1 MKKSSSRSQTATD
14 RSHTATGATRRSGLW
29 QWGLT
34 LLLGVAVWAFWA
46 KLYPSALA
54 YQEQFQLFLTTPT
67 YLLSRLSLPGGAAS
81 YVAEF
86 MVSFYNNMPV
96 GAIFVALLLMLLQRL
111 TWRLMKQR
119 TDAEGYYVLSFVPS
133 VAVWLLMG
141 DESVMLAYVVS
152 LLLAMSAMWGYS
164 VVAHR
169 CGEIVRYI
177 YVLIVLP
184 LLYWLVGPVVFMFAV
199 WVLLHECELR
209 PTFIGGIWIG
219 LLAVLLAWCLVLA
232 SSFFVAYPLKRLS
245 QGLFYYRFV
254 DFISPWIY
262 VLMAL
267 CVLLPFAVR
276 WMPSLN
282 GKTMRWAL
290 AGQVVLLALMFVGLK
305 PRAYEPRKYELMEY
319 DFLVR
324 QNRWD
329 DIIRKAE
336 QKTPDLPM
344 SVCATNLALGMKGQL
359 CERAFDFF
367 QRGTDGLLP
376 KFERN
381 FTSCQVTGEAFFMLG
396 LVNTA
401 QRFSF
406 ESMEALP
413 NYNKSCRTVRRLVET
428 NLINGQYNVA
438 QKYIDMLK
446 NTLFYAKWAKRTEK
460 LLGNE
465 KAINSHP
472 LYGRMRQIRL
482 TDDFLFSDQEIDKIM
497 GQLLLRN
504 QDNQLA
510 MQYLLMCPLLSG
522 DLNTF
527 MNYLSFVQKNHSF
540 NPQICQE
547 AVCMVYAQHNQQPP
561 QAAVSPLVMQRFSN
575 FYSILRSQGK
585 DAPQLQ
591 AFRNTLWYYLL
602 KD

>member
-1 MKKSSSRSQTATD
+1 
-14 RSHTATGATRRSGLW
+14 
-29 QWGLT
+29 
-34 LLLGVAVWAFWA
+34 
-46 KLYPSALA
+46 
-54 YQEQFQLFLTTPT
+54 
-67 YLLSRLSLPGGAAS
+67 
-81 YVAEF
+81 
-86 MVSFYNNMPV
+86 
-96 GAIFVALLLMLLQRL
+96 
-111 TWRLMKQR
+111 
-119 TDAEGYYVLSFVPS
+119 
-133 VAVWLLMG
+133 
-141 DESVMLAYVVS
+141 
-152 LLLAMSAMWGYS
+152 
-164 VVAHR
+164 
-169 CGEIVRYI
+169 
-177 YVLIVLP
+177 
-184 LLYWLVGPVVFMFAV
+184 
-199 WVLLHECELR
+199 
-209 PTFIGGIWIG
+209 
-219 LLAVLLAWCLVLA
+219 
-232 SSFFVAYPLKRLS
+232 
-245 QGLFYYRFV
+245 
-254 DFISPWIY
+254 
-262 VLMAL
+262 
-267 CVLLPFAVR
+267 
-276 WMPSLN
+276 
-282 GKTMRWAL
+282 
-290 AGQVVLLALMFVGLK
+290 
-305 PRAYEPRKYELMEY
+305 MEY

-367 QRGTDGLLP
+367 QRGIDGLLP

-460 LLGNE
+460 LLRNE

-472 LYGRMRQIRL
+472 LYGRLRQIRL

>member
-1 MKKSSSRSQTATD
+1 MKKSSSRSQTATG
-14 RSHTATGATRRSGLW
+14 RSQATTEATRRPGLW

-34 LLLGVAVWAFWA
+34 LLLGVAVWVFWA
-46 KLYPSALA
+46 KLYSSALA

-67 YLLSRLSLPGGAAS
+67 YFLSRLSLPGGAAS

-86 MVSFYNNMPV
+86 MVSFYNNMPI

-111 TWRLMKQR
+111 TWLLMKQR
-119 TDAEGYYVLSFVPS
+119 TDADGYYVLSFVPS

-164 VVAHR
+164 VVARR
-169 CGEIVRYI
+169 CGEIVRYL
-177 YVLIVLP
+177 YVLVTLP
-184 LLYWLVGPVVFMFAV
+184 LLYWLAGPVVFMLAV
-199 WVLLHECELR
+199 WVLLCECELR
-209 PTFIGGIWIG
+209 PSLIFMG
-219 LLAVLLAWCLVLA
+219 LLVVLLAWFLVLT
-232 SSFFVAYPLKRLS
+232 SSFYVAYPLKRLS

-254 DFISPWIY
+254 DFITPWIY

-276 WMPSLN
+276 WLPSLK
-282 GKTMRWAL
+282 GKTVRWAL
-290 AGQVVLLALMFVGLK
+290 AGQLVLLVLVFVGLK

-344 SVCATNLALGMKGQL
+344 SVCAANLALGMKGQL

-367 QRGTDGLLP
+367 QRGTGGLLP

-413 NYNKSCRTVRRLVET
+413 NYNKSCRSVRRLVET

-460 LLGNE
+460 LLRNE

-504 QDNQLA
+504 QDNNMA

-522 DLNTF
+522 DLNLF
-527 MNYLSFVQKNHSF
+527 MNYLAFVQKNHNF
-540 NPQICQE
+540 NPRICQE
-547 AVCMVYAQHNQQPP
+547 AVCMAYAQHNQQPP
-561 QAAVSPLVMQRFSN
+561 QGAVSPLVMQRFSN

>member
-1 MKKSSSRSQTATD
+1 MKKSSSRTQTATG
-14 RSHTATGATRRSGLW
+14 RSQTTTEATRRPGLW

-34 LLLGVAVWAFWA
+34 LLLGVAVWVFWA
-46 KLYPSALA
+46 KLYSSALA

-67 YLLSRLSLPGGAAS
+67 YFLSRLSLPGGAAS

-86 MVSFYNNMPV
+86 MVSFYNNMPI

-111 TWRLMKQR
+111 TWRLMRQR
-119 TDAEGYYVLSFVPS
+119 ADADGYYVLSFVPS

-164 VVAHR
+164 VVARR
-169 CGEIVRYI
+169 CGEIVRYL
-177 YVLIVLP
+177 YVLVTLP
-184 LLYWLVGPVVFMFAV
+184 LLYWLAGPVVFMLAV
-199 WVLLHECELR
+199 WVLLCECELR
-209 PTFIGGIWIG
+209 TSLLFMG
-219 LLAVLLAWCLVLA
+219 LLVVLLAWFLVLM
-232 SSFFVAYPLKRLS
+232 SSFYVAYPLKRLS

-254 DFISPWIY
+254 DFITPWIY

-276 WMPSLN
+276 WLPSLK
-282 GKTMRWAL
+282 GKTARWAL
-290 AGQVVLLALMFVGLK
+290 AGQLVLLVLVFVGLK

-344 SVCATNLALGMKGQL
+344 SVCAANLALGMKGQL

-367 QRGTDGLLP
+367 QRGTGGLLP

-413 NYNKSCRTVRRLVET
+413 NYNKSCRSVRRLVET

-460 LLGNE
+460 LLRNE

-504 QDNQLA
+504 QDNNMA

-522 DLNTF
+522 DLNLF
-527 MNYLSFVQKNHSF
+527 MNYLAFVQKNHNF
-540 NPQICQE
+540 NPRICQE
-547 AVCMVYAQHNQQPP
+547 AVCMAYAQHNQQPP
-561 QAAVSPLVMQRFSN
+561 QGTVSPLVMQRFSN